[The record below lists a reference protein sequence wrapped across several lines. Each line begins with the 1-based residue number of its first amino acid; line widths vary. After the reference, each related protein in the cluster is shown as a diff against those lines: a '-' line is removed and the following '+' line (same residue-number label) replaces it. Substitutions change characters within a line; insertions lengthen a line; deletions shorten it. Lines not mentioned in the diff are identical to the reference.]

1 MDPPPKRYR
10 LRSSAPLTKTEE
22 QPKAK
27 PAPKKP
33 KPFID
38 FKGKV
43 EYATAMMDI
52 ASMSDD
58 LLYVFFLVR
67 RILTMV
73 GNNSSYLY
81 RTWVNKQED
90 AEIPIAFDM
99 EWPFSFQ
106 TGSGK
111 TAVIQLCAD
120 VEVCYVFHVFDLKRL
135 PVALVSLLNHE
146 KVILHGV
153 NIKKYC
159 ILL

>member
-1 MDPPPKRYR
+1 
-10 LRSSAPLTKTEE
+10 
-22 QPKAK
+22 
-27 PAPKKP
+27 
-33 KPFID
+33 
-38 FKGKV
+38 
-43 EYATAMMDI
+43 
-52 ASMSDD
+52 MSDD